1 MTSINDLFIF
11 TQEQVLPARPEAYPI
26 PTQTYTR
33 EYFTFPASRSQDR
46 MGPVQNQWAS
56 YEEKPQIPAESN
68 HYINNAN
75 QVRNNLLHHINS
87 LATVDRIRIMIT
99 RTGLALRC
107 CIFYYILLSLKYSI
121 WPASRLESCT
131 HLYCILI
138 LCLKSCQFI
147 FGIDG

>member
-1 MTSINDLFIF
+1 MTSINDLLIF

-87 LATVDRIRIMIT
+87 LANVDRIRIMIT
-99 RTGLALRC
+99 RTGLALS
-107 CIFYYILLSLKYSI
+107 CIF
-121 WPASRLESCT
+121 
-131 HLYCILI
+131 
-138 LCLKSCQFI
+138 
-147 FGIDG
+147 